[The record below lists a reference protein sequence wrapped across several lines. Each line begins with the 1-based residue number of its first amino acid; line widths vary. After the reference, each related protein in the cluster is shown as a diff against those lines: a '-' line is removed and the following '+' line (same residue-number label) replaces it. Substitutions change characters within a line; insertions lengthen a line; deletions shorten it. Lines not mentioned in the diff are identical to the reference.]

1 MTVTDR
7 IREALANPI
16 RSEADDRFDIHAA
29 LAEVLADAGLS
40 EKDCGGSVEF
50 LGADPIVPSAVR
62 LGAAP
67 AIGLVAKSVA
77 LAALWRH
84 RGGPGQDISMDVRT
98 APHRLCPFYDKKW
111 ELINGLPPTNTADP
125 GSPFTLKFYRAG
137 DGRWVM
143 PLDIYPKL
151 KSATLKLLRTYDDE
165 PAVANAVARWN
176 ALDLEEAGADA
187 GLVMPMVRST
197 EEFLQTRQYRDV
209 LADLPLIEI
218 EKIGDSDPEPLSEGA
233 RQPLDGVRALGMGH
247 VIAGAAIGRALA
259 QHGADALNLW
269 RPTEWE
275 NPVTYS
281 TANVGVRSA
290 TVDYLRDKTALAKVH
305 ELVRGADVFYANRR
319 PGLVAGLGLSAQR
332 AAELRPGIIHT
343 TVSLHGERGP
353 WAQRVGFDQTAGC
366 VAGMMTLEGSP
377 DQPVLPHIGVVND
390 YLVPWLATT
399 GICAALM
406 RRATEGGSYRIHI
419 SLTRIAL
426 WIISLGVFDKEYSR
440 TVAGTGE
447 LHAYVD
453 PETFT
458 AETPLGLYQGVT
470 DQVRMSETPGELST
484 ILVPRGSGRAE
495 WLPRSPRR
503 NCGRIGN

>member
-1 MTVTDR
+1 MSVTEK
-7 IREALANPI
+7 IEAALANPI
-16 RSEADDRFDIHAA
+16 RAEAEDDFDIHAA
-29 LAEVLADAGLS
+29 LGEVLAAAGMS
-40 EKDCGGSVEF
+40 EKDSGGKVEF
-50 LGADPIVPSAVR
+50 VGADPVVPSAVR

-84 RGGPGQDISMDVRT
+84 RGGPGQDISMDLRQ

-111 ELINGLPPTNTADP
+111 ELLNGLPPTNTGDP
-125 GSPFTLKFYRAG
+125 GSPLSLSFYRAG

-143 PLDIYPKL
+143 PLNIYPKL
-151 KSATLKLLRTYDDE
+151 KSKTLKLLRTYDDST
-165 PAVANAVARWN
+165 AIANAVARWS
-176 ALDLEEAGADA
+176 AAELEEAGSDA

-197 EEFLQTRQYRDV
+197 DEFLATRQYQDV

-218 EKIGDSDPEPLSEGA
+218 EKIGDSAPEPLPEGA
-233 RQPLDGVRALGMGH
+233 KQPLDGIRALGLGH
-247 VIAGAAIGRALA
+247 VIAGAGIGRALA

-275 NPVTYS
+275 NDVVYL
-281 TANVGVRSA
+281 TANVGVRSS
-290 TVDYLRDKTALAKVH
+290 TVDFARDPAAMARVH
-305 ELVRGADVFYANRR
+305 ELLRGADVFYANRR
-319 PGLVAGLGLSAQR
+319 PGLVSGLGLSAER
-332 AAELRPGIIHT
+332 AAEIRPGIIHT

-353 WAQRVGFDQTAGC
+353 WAGRVGFDQTAGC
-366 VAGMMTLEGSP
+366 VTGMMTLEGTP
-377 DQPVLPHIGVVND
+377 DQPKLPHITVVND

-406 RRATEGGSYRIHI
+406 RRATEGGSYRVHI

-426 WIISLGVFDKEYSR
+426 WIISLGVFDKNYAHAI
-440 TVAGTGE
+440 AGTGE
-447 LHAYVD
+447 RHAYLD

-458 AETPLGLYQGVT
+458 AETPLGHYQGVT
-470 DQVRMSETPGELST
+470 DQVRMSETPGEFST

-495 WLPRSPRR
+495 WLPR
-503 NCGRIGN
+503 

>member
-1 MTVTDR
+1 MSVTEK
-7 IREALANPI
+7 IEAALANPI
-16 RSEADDRFDIHAA
+16 RSEAEDQFDIHGA
-29 LAEVLADAGLS
+29 LGEVLAAAGMS
-40 EKDCGGSVEF
+40 EKDSGGKVEF
-50 LGADPIVPSAVR
+50 VGADPVVPSAVR

-84 RGGPGQDISMDVRT
+84 RGGPGQDISMDLRQ

-111 ELINGLPPTNTADP
+111 ELLNGLPPTNTGDP
-125 GSPFTLKFYRAG
+125 GSPLSLSFYRAG

-143 PLDIYPKL
+143 PLNIYPKL
-151 KSATLKLLRTYDDE
+151 KSKTLKLLRTYDDST
-165 PAVANAVARWN
+165 AIANAVARWS
-176 ALDLEEAGADA
+176 AAELEEAGSDA

-197 EEFLQTRQYRDV
+197 EEFLATRQYRDV

-218 EKIGDSDPEPLSEGA
+218 EKIGDSAPEPLPEGA
-233 RQPLDGVRALGMGH
+233 KQPLDGIRALGMGH
-247 VIAGAAIGRALA
+247 VIAGAGIGRALA

-275 NPVTYS
+275 NDVVYL
-281 TANVGVRSA
+281 TANVGVRSS
-290 TVDYLRDKTALAKVH
+290 TVDFARDPAAMARVH
-305 ELVRGADVFYANRR
+305 ELLRGADVFYANRR
-319 PGLVAGLGLSAQR
+319 PGLVSGLGLSAER
-332 AAELRPGIIHT
+332 AAEIRPGIIHT

-353 WAQRVGFDQTAGC
+353 WAGRVGFDQTAGC
-366 VAGMMTLEGSP
+366 VTGMMTLEGTP
-377 DQPVLPHIGVVND
+377 DQPKLPHITVVND

-406 RRATEGGSYRIHI
+406 RRATEGGSYRVHI

-426 WIISLGVFDKEYSR
+426 WIISLGVFDKNYAHAI
-440 TVAGTGE
+440 AGTGE
-447 LHAYVD
+447 QHAYLD

-458 AETPLGLYQGVT
+458 AETPLGHYQGVT
-470 DQVRMSETPGELST
+470 DQVRMSETPGEFST

-495 WLPRSPRR
+495 WLPR
-503 NCGRIGN
+503 

>member
-1 MTVTDR
+1 MSVTEK
-7 IREALANPI
+7 IEAALANPI
-16 RSEADDRFDIHAA
+16 RSEAEDDFDIHAA
-29 LAEVLADAGLS
+29 LGEVLAAAGMS
-40 EKDCGGSVEF
+40 EKDSGGKVEF
-50 LGADPIVPSAVR
+50 VGADPVVPSAVR

-84 RGGPGQDISMDVRT
+84 RGGPGQDISMDLRQ

-111 ELINGLPPTNTADP
+111 ELLNGLPPTNTGDP
-125 GSPFTLKFYRAG
+125 GSPLSLSFYRAG

-143 PLDIYPKL
+143 PLNIYPKL
-151 KSATLKLLRTYDDE
+151 KSKTLKLLRTYDDST
-165 PAVANAVARWN
+165 AIANAVARWS
-176 ALDLEEAGADA
+176 AAELEEAGSDA

-197 EEFLQTRQYRDV
+197 DEFLATRQYQDV

-218 EKIGDSDPEPLSEGA
+218 EKIGDSAPEPLPEGA
-233 RQPLDGVRALGMGH
+233 KQPLDGIRALGMGH
-247 VIAGAAIGRALA
+247 VIAGAGIGRALA

-275 NPVTYS
+275 NDVVYL
-281 TANVGVRSA
+281 TANVGVRSS
-290 TVDYLRDKTALAKVH
+290 TVDFARDPAAMARVH
-305 ELVRGADVFYANRR
+305 ELLRGADVFYANRR
-319 PGLVAGLGLSAQR
+319 PGLVSGLGLSAER
-332 AAELRPGIIHT
+332 AAEIRPGIIHT

-353 WAQRVGFDQTAGC
+353 WAGRVGFDQTAGC
-366 VAGMMTLEGSP
+366 VTGMMTLEGTP
-377 DQPVLPHIGVVND
+377 DQPKLPHITVVND

-406 RRATEGGSYRIHI
+406 RRATEGGSYRVHI

-426 WIISLGVFDKEYSR
+426 WIISLGVFDKNYAHAI
-440 TVAGTGE
+440 AGTGE
-447 LHAYVD
+447 RHAYLD

-458 AETPLGLYQGVT
+458 AETPLGHYQGVT
-470 DQVRMSETPGELST
+470 DQVRMSETPGEFST

-495 WLPRSPRR
+495 WLPR
-503 NCGRIGN
+503 